1 LKKPH
6 LFLFI
11 QLNWPDSQH
20 FPSGVAICRD
30 QDRDYKTKGEWFRIL
45 FWL

>member
-1 LKKPH
+1 MKKTYTKIEGKDKQKPH

-20 FPSGVAICRD
+20 VPLPF
-30 QDRDYKTKGEWFRIL
+30 L
-45 FWL
+45 